1 MDSNLRNTQLWL
13 AFKSG
18 DSEALGQLASEHYR
32 VLYNYATKFTKDREL
47 IKDCIQDL
55 FLYLWDQRENLQS
68 SPFVTIYLLKSLKHN
83 LFKKLNQEKKWV
95 LDDFDTESPFSENT
109 NVESTI
115 IALELFAENEQK
127 VRSVLNNLP
136 KRQQEVIFLKFYE
149 TLSIEEIAE
158 IMDMNKQ
165 SVSNLLQR
173 AIHNLKQNW
182 QLAVYLL
189 YYLHFNIRLQ

>member
-55 FLYLWDQRENLQS
+55 FLYLWDQRENLHS

-83 LFKKLNQEKKWV
+83 LFKKLNQEKMKKELV
-95 LDDFDTESPFSENT
+95 EAGEKIVILEEMLDNVKKEFEQVGIYDLDYFENLMT
-109 NVESTI
+109 KLVAIRKTI
-115 IALELFAENEQK
+115 NQF
-127 VRSVLNNLP
+127 
-136 KRQQEVIFLKFYE
+136 
-149 TLSIEEIAE
+149 
-158 IMDMNKQ
+158 
-165 SVSNLLQR
+165 
-173 AIHNLKQNW
+173 
-182 QLAVYLL
+182 
-189 YYLHFNIRLQ
+189 

>member
-1 MDSNLRNTQLWL
+1 MDSNLRNTQLWQ

-55 FLYLWDQRENLQS
+55 FLYLWDQRENLHS

-109 NVESTI
+109 NIESTI

-136 KRQQEVIFLKFYE
+136 KRQQEVIF
-149 TLSIEEIAE
+149 
-158 IMDMNKQ
+158 
-165 SVSNLLQR
+165 SNSTKR
-173 AIHNLKQNW
+173 
-182 QLAVYLL
+182 
-189 YYLHFNIRLQ
+189 

>member
-1 MDSNLRNTQLWL
+1 MDSNLRNTQLWQ

-55 FLYLWDQRENLQS
+55 FLYLWDQRENLHS

-109 NVESTI
+109 NIESTI

-182 QLAVYLL
+182 QLGVYLL
-189 YYLHFNIRLQ
+189 YYLYFLQ